1 MIVYQKGGKEYLLLA
16 NSSRGIMKISTDQ
29 IDTVEK
35 IEAPVPDGNKKGLPY
50 ETVESWTGIDQLDR
64 LDSQYALVVRRAEGG
79 SLNLES
85 LPLP

>member
-1 MIVYQKGGKEYLLLA
+1 MIVYQKGGKDYLLMA

-29 IDTVEK
+29 IDSVEK
-35 IEAPVPDGNKKGLPY
+35 IDAPVPDSNKKGLPY
-50 ETVESWTGIDQLDR
+50 QTIESWTGIDQLDR
-64 LDSQYALVVRRAEGG
+64 LDSQYAIVVRRAEGG